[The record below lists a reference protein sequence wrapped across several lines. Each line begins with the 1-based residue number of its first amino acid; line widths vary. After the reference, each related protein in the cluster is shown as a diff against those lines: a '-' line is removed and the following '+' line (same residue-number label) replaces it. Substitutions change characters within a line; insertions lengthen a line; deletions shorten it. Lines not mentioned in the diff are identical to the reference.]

1 VPQRITSL
9 SPGLRVLLAIIGAA
23 ALGSALIVA
32 TAQIRSENAGSAPVR
47 TTVALLVSGV
57 VAIGGA
63 LLLRGAVQGRIA
75 VRDPRGRR

>member
-9 SPGLRVLLAIIGAA
+9 GPGLRALLAIVGAA
-23 ALGSALIVA
+23 AIGSALIVA
-32 TAQIRSENAGSAPVR
+32 TAQIRSANLGSAPVR
-47 TTVALLVSGV
+47 TTLALLVSAV